1 MKKIT
6 ITIENEIPSDV
17 AIDLVKNVM
26 RRGRIS
32 SNSKGDRFYCFA
44 TLCRHNS
51 IDGEISVITRRNVKA
66 PNASFIVYKNKL

>member
-1 MKKIT
+1 MKRIT

-17 AIDLVKNVM
+17 AIDLVKRVM

-51 IDGEISVITRRNVKA
+51 IDGEIFVRTSIKSKA
-66 PNASFIVYKNKL
+66 PNASFIVYKNR